1 MLAHT
6 QINAY
11 YKILE
16 NLGIRLENIISW
28 FFSDYLIN
36 EFHAPHFRVTMP
48 SAKTTYAEKC
58 TLMLAAMESLI
69 RQYRLYTKNG
79 EIDFDLLQLD
89 ATFVKYPNIPSI
101 LSPKYA
107 YGQGDDYK
115 AITYYL
121 FSEQSLLTFIKRI
134 PITYSTLYDL
144 LQKETVYL
152 SDYDQR
158 DITRLNWLAEKHI
171 LKFDKNQKIYFDNL
185 NTIDIFYDLYRNEV
199 ININRYPIEV
209 REKIF
214 QLADENYLEFEDT
227 LLSKPESAL
236 FNYYLNKA
244 EFINGLDLRNGYMHG
259 VKQTIV
265 DEKHHEFNYFIIL
278 RLFIDL
284 IIKINDEFCLKDL
297 WQKQL
302 EHKE

>member
-1 MLAHT
+1 M
-6 QINAY
+6 
-11 YKILE
+11 
-16 NLGIRLENIISW
+16 
-28 FFSDYLIN
+28 
-36 EFHAPHFRVTMP
+36 
-48 SAKTTYAEKC
+48 
-58 TLMLAAMESLI
+58 
-69 RQYRLYTKNG
+69 
-79 EIDFDLLQLD
+79 
-89 ATFVKYPNIPSI
+89 
-101 LSPKYA
+101 
-107 YGQGDDYK
+107 
-115 AITYYL
+115 
-121 FSEQSLLTFIKRI
+121 
-134 PITYSTLYDL
+134 
-144 LQKETVYL
+144 
-152 SDYDQR
+152 
-158 DITRLNWLAEKHI
+158 
-171 LKFDKNQKIYFDNL
+171 
-185 NTIDIFYDLYRNEV
+185 
-199 ININRYPIEV
+199 